1 MIKFRSLVLGVLAAT
16 GVAAVPLVAAIAMQ
30 GTEPAAQDLALIAGV
45 IQLVQRDYVHP
56 VGSEELT
63 KDALKGM
70 LSRLDPHSDYMDA
83 QELAQSQA
91 DIAGRFGGLGMQI
104 SEQDGVPKIVSPI
117 DGTPAA
123 RAGLE
128 PGDTIVQIDH
138 ASMQGVGLRKVV
150 SLLRGDP
157 GSTVAL
163 TILRGK
169 QQPFD
174 VTLTREII
182 RVDSVQSKLEP
193 DGIGYVRISQFG
205 GDTAD
210 GFKKA
215 IADLERAANGR
226 LKGLVLDLRNDPGG
240 LLTAAVDV
248 AGDLLDGGSVVS
260 IHGRQASEDQTFE
273 VPTHGDMLSGTPVAV
288 LINGASASASEIV
301 AGALQDRHRA
311 TVMGTQSFGKGSV
324 QTIVPLKGQGAVRL
338 TTALYY
344 TPSGRSIQGQ
354 GIAPDVVV
362 EAPKDQQI
370 SGGPLLRESA
380 LHGAFANPGSLNRTP
395 GTGGTQVPAPQAQSA
410 YSAPIRAELIGKPD
424 DAQLKAALA
433 HLDRIDMRKAQS
445 LDRSQLGAERG
456 DRCQA
461 ERSRIGSAF
470 HLCDT
475 GSDLARHLQRTAR
488 ATSEHR

>member
-1 MIKFRSLVLGVLAAT
+1 MTRFRLLVVSALVTA
-16 GVAAVPLVAAIAMQ
+16 GVAAVPLVAIAMQ
-30 GTEPAAQDLALIAGV
+30 GSEPAVPDLALLAGV

-56 VGSEELT
+56 VGSDELT

-83 QELAQSQA
+83 QEFAQSQA
-91 DIAGRFGGLGMQI
+91 DIAGSFGGLGMQI

-123 RAGLE
+123 HAGLE
-128 PGDTIVQIDH
+128 PGDEIVMVDQ
-138 ASMQGVGLRKVV
+138 SSTQGVSLRKVV
-150 SLLRGDP
+150 SLLRGNP
-157 GSTVAL
+157 GSTVTL
-163 TILRGK
+163 TTLRGK

-182 RVDSVQSKLEP
+182 RVQSVKSELEP
-193 DGIGYVRISQFG
+193 GGIGYVRISQFG

-215 IADLERAANGR
+215 IADLKRDANGR
-226 LKGLVLDLRNDPGG
+226 LGGLVLDLRNDPGG
-240 LLTAAVDV
+240 LLSAAVDV
-248 AGDLLDGGSVVS
+248 AGDLLDSGSVVS
-260 IHGRQASEDQTFE
+260 VHGRQASEDQTFTA
-273 VPTHGDMLSGTPVAV
+273 PAHGDILSGTPVAV

-301 AGALQDRHRA
+301 AGALQDCHRA

-324 QTIVPLKGQGAVRL
+324 QTILPLKGQGAVRL

-395 GTGGTQVPAPQAQSA
+395 STGGAPNSVPPAKSV
-410 YSAPIRAELIGKPD
+410 YSAPIKAELIGKPD

-433 HLDRIDMRKAQS
+433 YLDRIDVKKAQS
-445 LDRSQLGAERG
+445 SDPSQVEAGAR
-456 DRCQA
+456 
-461 ERSRIGSAF
+461 
-470 HLCDT
+470 
-475 GSDLARHLQRTAR
+475 
-488 ATSEHR
+488 